1 MPWLIKPH
9 HSGCPVSKPY
19 GVVSQTT
26 GRLMGCHPTLEQA
39 KKQQAAL
46 YVNIPEP
53 GRSVMTATDERAVW
67 DTAYVNNLPD
77 SSFAFIEGGGS
88 KDSDGKTTPR
98 SLRHFPIKDASGKC
112 DPPHVRNAL
121 SRAPQSP
128 FGPKAMGSINACAKT
143 LGIGSAG
150 NSGGNGGGRAKSAK
164 DGNIFEREAVFTLER
179 DDGDGRT
186 LEGYAAVFNS
196 PADIDDLLGTYTE
209 VIKPGAFKRT
219 LEHRTPPLLFN
230 HGRHPL
236 IGNMPIGAIQ
246 DIREDDRGLYFRA
259 RMFDNWLI
267 EPLTEAI
274 REQAVK
280 GMSFRFEVPKGAES
294 WNRNGAKHVRSV
306 REVVLHEL
314 GPVVFPA
321 YADATAAL
329 RSLGDSIPGAH
340 IMFDETAN
348 AVEAA
353 LCAECGE
360 RAAQQ
365 PPSGNEPADEDEIDP
380 NPGPYMAQDSNGDG
394 ICDHCGE
401 PNGDHAGVMGG
412 GGGMSGPGRS
422 NDHGTSG
429 DPAHERTSSDRA
441 PSGSPEGDALHLS
454 PRERYLQL
462 VALDIK

>member
-1 MPWLIKPH
+1 
-9 HSGCPVSKPY
+9 V
-19 GVVSQTT
+19 
-26 GRLMGCHPTLEQA
+26 
-39 KKQQAAL
+39 
-46 YVNIPEP
+46 
-53 GRSVMTATDERAVW
+53 
-67 DTAYVNNLPD
+67 
-77 SSFAFIEGGGS
+77 
-88 KDSDGKTTPR
+88 
-98 SLRHFPIKDASGKC
+98 
-112 DPPHVRNAL
+112 
-121 SRAPQSP
+121 
-128 FGPKAMGSINACAKT
+128 
-143 LGIGSAG
+143 
-150 NSGGNGGGRAKSAK
+150 
-164 DGNIFEREAVFTLER
+164 FEREAAFTLER

-219 LEHRTPPLLFN
+219 LEHRPSPPLLFN

-236 IGNMPIGAIQ
+236 IGNMPIGAVEE
-246 DIREDDRGLYFRA
+246 IREDDRGLYFRA

-274 REQAVK
+274 RERAVK
-280 GMSFRFEVPKGAES
+280 GMSFRFEVAKGGES

-306 REVVLHEL
+306 REVVLHEI
-314 GPVVFPA
+314 GPVVYPA

-348 AVEAA
+348 AAEAA
-353 LCAECGE
+353 LCAECGAE

-365 PPSGNEPADEDEIDP
+365 PPAGNEPAAEDEIDP

-394 ICDHCGE
+394 ICDHCGQ

-412 GGGMSGPGRS
+412 PGRS
-422 NDHGTSG
+422 NDPGTSDG
-429 DPAHERTSSDRA
+429 PAQERTPDDRA

-462 VALDIK
+462 VELGIR